1 MPVLPAPDPRG
12 TCLSRRHALCCG
24 AAAVAGLFTALAP
37 QAQAFVSNPCR
48 GELPRHLAGHE
59 VVQQAF
65 DGLDPHALWD
75 VHAHLLGTGD
85 SGSGCGI
92 HADMSRWWHPV
103 EVLRRRVILDG
114 ACVDPTADWIDRAY
128 VARLRQL
135 TVDFP
140 PGARWLLFAFD
151 HALDEHGRERPEWTT
166 FHVPDAYAAHIAASQ
181 PERFGWVASV
191 HPYREDALQ
200 RLEAALAQGA
210 MALKWLPSA
219 MNIDLRHARLKPFYA
234 RLAQAR
240 LPLIVHCGEEKAVP
254 GAGRNDLGNPLHV
267 RAPLQA
273 GVRVIVAHCASLGH
287 ARDLDRPSRPEV
299 PAFQLFTRLLDEP
312 AWHGLLM
319 GDLSALF
326 QVNRRPDVWRQVLER
341 DDWHPRLLHGSDY
354 PLPGV
359 GPLYRLG
366 KLVDAGLLDAP
377 SVPVLEAVRE
387 HNPLLFDLALKRRL
401 RSGSRGL
408 KDVVFDT
415 RRVFARA

>member
-1 MPVLPAPDPRG
+1 MTIPGPTPHGAR
-12 TCLSRRHALCCG
+12 LSRRHALCCG
-24 AAAVAGLFTALAP
+24 AAAVAGLFTALATP
-37 QAQAFVSNPCR
+37 QARAFVSNPCR
-48 GELPRHLAGHE
+48 GALPRDLTGHE

-65 DGLDPHALWD
+65 EGLDPQALWD

-103 EVLRRRVILDG
+103 EFLRKRVILDG
-114 ACVDPTADWIDRAY
+114 GCVGTEAASIDRAY

-135 TVDFP
+135 TADFP
-140 PGARWLLFAFD
+140 SGARWLLFAFD
-151 HALDEHGRERPEWTT
+151 HALDEAGRERPEWTS
-166 FHVPDAYAAHIAASQ
+166 FHVPDTYAAHIAASQ

-210 MALKWLPSA
+210 VALKWLPSA
-219 MNIDLRHARLKPFYA
+219 MNIDLRHARLRPFYA

-254 GAGRNDLGNPLHV
+254 GAGRDDLGNPLHV
-267 RAPLQA
+267 RAPLAA
-273 GVRVIVAHCASLGH
+273 GVRVIVAHCASLGR
-287 ARDLDRPSRPEV
+287 ARDLDRPAQPEV
-299 PAFQLFTRLLDEP
+299 PAFQLFARLLDEP
-312 AWHGLLM
+312 AWRGLLM

-326 QVNRRPDVWRQVLER
+326 QVNRRPEVWRQVLER
-341 DDWHPRLLHGSDY
+341 DDWHARLLHGSDY

-359 GPLYRLG
+359 GPLYRLS

-408 KDVVFDT
+408 GAVVFDT
-415 RRVFARA
+415 RRVFARV